1 MEKHKCKLCPRTFS
15 NGRALGGHMKAHL
28 AALPLPPKTTT
39 QQQQQQHIVGG
50 DSTESASSTSSSSGE
65 EQERH
70 GEKSREQLI
79 AAAAAAAE
87 DKANLAYGLRNNPK
101 KSFRFADPEFSFAI
115 DSGSVV
121 QDRESETESKN
132 PTRRRS
138 KRSRKLF
145 VAQQDHHQKQNLEEI
160 IINQPKLKKPSCVD
174 SPPTEPEPV
183 SSVSD
188 TSPEEDLA
196 MCLMM
201 LSRDAWMRN
210 GDEEEEAEDR
220 QLNGFKEKEK
230 PVEMLEESEEIKLK
244 NIKIRGKNHHR
255 CEKCRKV
262 FRSYRALNGHKKVCE
277 TAQTRNAGKKLVVA
291 VAAAV
296 EKIFE
301 CPFCFKVF
309 GSGQA
314 LGGHKRSHLLASSST
329 TPASANPI
337 KFDNSLI
344 DLNLPAPLEEDDFS
358 VVSDA

>member
-39 QQQQQQHIVGG
+39 QQQQQQIVGF

-65 EQERH
+65 EQEH
-70 GEKSREQLI
+70 GDKSKEQLI
-79 AAAAAAAE
+79 AEAAAE
-87 DKANLAYGLRNNPK
+87 DKANLVYGLRNNPK

-145 VAQQDHHQKQNLEEI
+145 VAHQDHHQKQNLEEI
-160 IINQPKLKKPSCVD
+160 TINQPKLKKPSCVD

-188 TSPEEDLA
+188 TSAEEDLA

-210 GDEEEEAEDR
+210 RDKDEEEAEDH
-220 QLNGFKEKEK
+220 QVKGIKEKK
-230 PVEMLEESEEIKLK
+230 KSVEMLDESEEIKLN

-277 TAQTRNAGKKLVVA
+277 AAQTRNAGKKLVVA
-291 VAAAV
+291 AV
-296 EKIFE
+296 DEKIFE

-314 LGGHKRSHLLASSST
+314 LGGHKRSHLLASSSS

-337 KFDNSLI
+337 KFDNSMI